1 MELVPAPASAMEGTV
16 CPCLMASLIVD
27 DITKVSQ
34 TVTIF
39 TLLAA
44 LSYPLMSIIVSQAS
58 VAADQGCFF
67 ASGVLHPISRP
78 VSKGGITPM
87 DFVRRFCYN
96 DLVHCLSPLQ
106 G

>member
-1 MELVPAPASAMEGTV
+1 
-16 CPCLMASLIVD
+16 MASLVVD

-34 TVTIF
+34 TATIF

-44 LSYPLMSIIVSQAS
+44 LSYPLMSIIVSQAP

-67 ASGVLHPISRP
+67 ASGVLHLISRP

-87 DFVRRFCYN
+87 VFIRQLCYN
-96 DLVHCLSPLQ
+96 DLAHCLSPLQ
-106 G
+106 GQHHKWGSLLGPSVGLTS